1 EADRLG
7 GPDEP
12 QPVEDRGGVVAVAR
26 HGPVGFGEEPNPL
39 VVAQRLGGHPGCGGD
54 FTDAH
59 RTNIPLDLPPWRKVH
74 HGVMVQPDPTDVR
87 LLYFDDCPNWRVADA
102 RLKAALVGMGADPDT
117 VIYEQVTTIEQ
128 AEALGF
134 RGSPTIL
141 VDGTDPFAD
150 PEAPAG

>member
-1 EADRLG
+1 
-7 GPDEP
+7 
-12 QPVEDRGGVVAVAR
+12 
-26 HGPVGFGEEPNPL
+26 
-39 VVAQRLGGHPGCGGD
+39 
-54 FTDAH
+54 
-59 RTNIPLDLPPWRKVH
+59 
-74 HGVMVQPDPTDVR
+74 MVQPDPTDVR

-150 PEAPAG
+150 PEAPAGLTCRIYRTATGAQPAPTVEQLRAVFAR